1 MRLLSGN
8 CGFPAAGAA
17 LAIVTALALAGCDN
31 TGTGAGR
38 NTAGGPVLTGPGAP
52 TRVESPLPGEI
63 GASPP
68 ALSVPATPPVPVVN
82 PPPAAAPSV
91 QLTPPPEIAN
101 QIRVAI
107 LLPLSGPQAALG
119 RAVLDSAMLALFDVA
134 NSDFAL
140 LPFDT
145 AGTAEG
151 AAIAAED
158 AVAANVK
165 LVVGPVFSDAVAAAA
180 PVTLRAEINMLAFSN
195 NRGVAEPGVFLSGLL
210 PESQLARVID
220 YAARHGVRRIG
231 ALIPTGPFGARAL
244 DAARLAAGAVGIEV
258 VRSREFG
265 PSSPEIAAAVRLISN
280 YDERRAALLAQ
291 KKALQGLEN
300 EVSKRALNRL
310 SILDTFGPVPF
321 DGLIVAASGAE
332 LVNVAAQLS
341 NYDIDT
347 KRVRLLGLSSW
358 AVEGTGREPALIGSW
373 FAAPPAAFSR
383 EFNRNFQAMY
393 ETTPHGL
400 GRAAYDLV
408 ALAAILG
415 SQEDGPKFDRATLS
429 SETGFAGVGGLFR
442 FLPDGLSQRSLEVRE
457 VTPGG
462 AKTVEPARSTFESL
476 PN

>member
-8 CGFPAAGAA
+8 CGFPAAGAV
-17 LAIVTALALAGCDN
+17 LAIVAALALAGCDN

-63 GASPP
+63 GAAPP
-68 ALSVPATPPVPVVN
+68 ALLVPSAPPVPTVN

-91 QLTPPPEIAN
+91 RLTPPPEIAN

-119 RAVLDSAMLALFDVA
+119 RTVLDAAMLALFDVA
-134 NSDFAL
+134 DSDFAL

-151 AAIAAED
+151 AAIAAEN

-165 LVVGPVFSDAVAAAA
+165 LVVGPVFSAAVAAAA
-180 PVTLRAEINMLAFSN
+180 PITLRAELNMLPFSN

-210 PESQLARVID
+210 PESQIARVID
-220 YAARHGVRRIG
+220 YAARRGVRRIG
-231 ALIPTGPFGARAL
+231 ALVPAGPFGARVL
-244 DAARLAAGAVGIEV
+244 DAARLAAGIVGIEI

-265 PSSPEIAAAVRLISN
+265 PSSAEIAAAVRLISD
-280 YDERRAALLAQ
+280 YDERLAALVAQ
-291 KKALQGLEN
+291 RKALEGRED
-300 EVSKRALNRL
+300 EISKRALNRL

-321 DGLIVAASGAE
+321 EGLIVAASGAE
-332 LVNVAAQLS
+332 LVNVAAQLG

-358 AVEGTGREPALIGSW
+358 AIERTGREPALIGGW
-373 FAAPPAAFSR
+373 FAAPPAAASR
-383 EFNRNFQAMY
+383 EFRRNFRAMY
-393 ETTPHGL
+393 ETTPHAL

-415 SQEDGPKFDRATLS
+415 SQEGGPKFDRATLS

-457 VTPGG
+457 VTPDG
-462 AKTVEPARSTFESL
+462 AKTVDPARSTFEAPS
-476 PN
+476 N